1 MSRGASKSWVLW
13 LKEWERNTEFFH
25 HLTNSSHCHIGSLKA
40 GDPLTNDQA
49 VIKENIELIGAIE
62 LTDFRKLSLVGSVY
76 KILAKVL
83 ANRLKGVLGRIVSDK
98 QNALI

>member
-1 MSRGASKSWVLW
+1 MLW
-13 LKEWERNTEFFH
+13 LKEGVRNTEFFC
-25 HLTNSSHCHIGSLKA
+25 HLANSSHCHIGSLKA

-49 VIKENIELIGAIE
+49 VIRENIELTGAIE

-76 KILAKVL
+76 KILANVL
-83 ANRLKGVLGRIVSDK
+83 ANRLKGVLGRIVSYK

>member
-1 MSRGASKSWVLW
+1 MLW
-13 LKEWERNTEFFH
+13 LKEGERNTEFFR
-25 HLTNSSHCHIGSLKA
+25 HLANASHCHIGSLKA

-49 VIKENIELIGAIE
+49 VIKENIELTGAIE
-62 LTDFRKLSLVGSVY
+62 LTDFRKLSLVGNVY

-98 QNALI
+98 QNVLI

>member
-1 MSRGASKSWVLW
+1 MLW
-13 LKEWERNTEFFH
+13 LKEVERNTEFFR
-25 HLTNSSHCHIGSLKA
+25 HLANSFHCHIGSLKA

-49 VIKENIELIGAIE
+49 VIKENIELTGAIE

>member
-1 MSRGASKSWVLW
+1 MAYSKKKVVALIP
-13 LKEWERNTEFFH
+13 K
-25 HLTNSSHCHIGSLKA
+25 KA
-40 GDPLTNDQA
+40 
-49 VIKENIELIGAIE
+49 GAIE

-83 ANRLKGVLGRIVSDK
+83 ANHLKGVLGRIVSDK